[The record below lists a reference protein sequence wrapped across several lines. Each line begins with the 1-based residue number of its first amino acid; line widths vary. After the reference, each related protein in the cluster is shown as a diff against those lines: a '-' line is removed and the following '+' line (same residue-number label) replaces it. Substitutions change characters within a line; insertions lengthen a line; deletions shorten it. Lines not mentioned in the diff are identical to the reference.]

1 MADQSLAIALGL
13 LSAFT
18 LALANMAVKRGED
31 ILVGRAVLSSSA
43 AIVIAP
49 FALIVP
55 LPDAATWTALAWAVP
70 AHFAYQLCLVR
81 AMERGDLSLVFP
93 IMRGAAPL
101 LTAGFAML
109 VLREHLPLIGWVGL
123 VLATGA
129 VIAFALPARG
139 ISLAAHPDKVAL
151 GWAFAT
157 AIGVALYN
165 MADARGVRVAPSPFT
180 YIVWLFMLDCV
191 CITTTAL
198 LLRRRELGQA
208 VKATWKHGVAA
219 GGAVEHL
226 VRLGALRLLADG
238 GGESVGAARDCGG
251 LGGADGRV
259 DARRRIWRAPH
270 RCGPCVGLRSDP
282 ATVQLSFTRAAA
294 RRSGSG
300 SPRGE
305 PGNSRRP
312 PRSPPRWQRR

>member
-1 MADQSLAIALGL
+1 MGEQALAVALGL

-18 LALANMAVKRGED
+18 LALTNMVVKRGHD
-31 ILVGRAVLSSSA
+31 ILVGRALLSSSA
-43 AIVIAP
+43 AVVIAP

-55 LPDAATWTALAWAVP
+55 LPDSATWAALAWAVP

-81 AMERGDLSLVFP
+81 AMQRGDLSLVFP

-101 LTAGFAML
+101 LTAAFAML
-109 VLREHLPLIGWVGL
+109 VLREQLPLVGWVGL
-123 VLATGA
+123 ILATCA
-129 VIAFALPARG
+129 VIVFALPARG

-198 LLRRRELGQA
+198 LLRRRELGRA
-208 VKATWKHGVAA
+208 VRATWKHGVAA
-219 GGAVEHL
+219 GALSSISFGSALYAFSLIEVAK
-226 VRLGALRLLADG
+226 VSALRETAVVWAALMGAWML
-238 GGESVGAARDCGG
+238 GEGFG
-251 LGGADGRV
+251 
-259 DARRRIWRAPH
+259 ARRILAAI
-270 RCGPCVGLRSDP
+270 VLALGLVLLQFS
-282 ATVQLSFTRAAA
+282 
-294 RRSGSG
+294 
-300 SPRGE
+300 
-305 PGNSRRP
+305 
-312 PRSPPRWQRR
+312 

>member
-1 MADQSLAIALGL
+1 MADQTLAIALGL
-13 LSAFT
+13 ISAFT

-81 AMERGDLSLVFP
+81 AMQRGDLSLVFP

-101 LTAGFAML
+101 LTAGFAVL
-109 VLREHLPLIGWVGL
+109 VLREQLPLIGWIGL
-123 VLATGA
+123 MLATGA
-129 VIAFALPARG
+129 VIVFALPARG
-139 ISLAAHPDKVAL
+139 VSIAAHPDKVAL

-198 LLRRRELGQA
+198 LLRRRALAWA
-208 VKATWKHGVAA
+208 VQATWKHGVAA
-219 GGAVEHL
+219 GALSSISFGSALYAFSLMEVAK
-226 VRLGALRLLADG
+226 VSALRETAVVWAALMGAWILGEGFGARRIVAAIVLA
-238 GGESVGAARDCGG
+238 GG
-251 LGGADGRV
+251 LV
-259 DARRRIWRAPH
+259 
-270 RCGPCVGLRSDP
+270 LLQFS
-282 ATVQLSFTRAAA
+282 
-294 RRSGSG
+294 
-300 SPRGE
+300 
-305 PGNSRRP
+305 
-312 PRSPPRWQRR
+312 

>member
-1 MADQSLAIALGL
+1 MSDQTLAIALGL
-13 LSAFT
+13 ISAFT

-81 AMERGDLSLVFP
+81 AMQRGDLSLVFP

-101 LTAGFAML
+101 LTAGFAVL
-109 VLREHLPLIGWVGL
+109 VLREQLPLIGWVGL
-123 VLATGA
+123 MLATGA
-129 VIAFALPARG
+129 VIVFALPARG
-139 ISLAAHPDKVAL
+139 VSIAAHPDKVAL

-180 YIVWLFMLDCV
+180 YIVWLFMLDSV

-198 LLRRRELGQA
+198 LLRRRALARA
-208 VKATWKHGVAA
+208 VQATWKHGIAAGALSSISFGSALYAFSLMEVAKVSALRETAVVWAALMGAWMLGERFGARRIVAA
-219 GGAVEHL
+219 IV
-226 VRLGALRLLADG
+226 LA
-238 GGESVGAARDCGG
+238 GG
-251 LGGADGRV
+251 LV
-259 DARRRIWRAPH
+259 
-270 RCGPCVGLRSDP
+270 LLQFS
-282 ATVQLSFTRAAA
+282 
-294 RRSGSG
+294 
-300 SPRGE
+300 
-305 PGNSRRP
+305 
-312 PRSPPRWQRR
+312 

>member
-1 MADQSLAIALGL
+1 MADQGVALALGL

-18 LALANMAVKRGED
+18 LALTNMVVKRGED
-31 ILVGRAVLSSSA
+31 ILVGRALLSSSA

-55 LPDAATWTALAWAVP
+55 LPDAATWRALAWAVP
-70 AHFAYQLCLVR
+70 AHFAYQICLVR
-81 AMERGDLSLVFP
+81 AMQRGDLSLVFP
-93 IMRGAAPL
+93 IMRGTAPL

-109 VLREHLPLIGWVGL
+109 VLREHLPPIGWIGL

-129 VIAFALPARG
+129 VIVFALPARG
-139 ISLAAHPDKVAL
+139 VSLAAHPDKVAL

-198 LLRRRELGQA
+198 LLRRRELGRA
-208 VKATWKHGVAA
+208 VKATWRHGVAA
-219 GGAVEHL
+219 GALSSISFGSALYAFSLMEVAKVSALRETAVVWAALMGAWMLGEGFGARRILAAIVLAGGLVL
-226 VRLGALRLLADG
+226 VRF
-238 GGESVGAARDCGG
+238 S
-251 LGGADGRV
+251 
-259 DARRRIWRAPH
+259 
-270 RCGPCVGLRSDP
+270 
-282 ATVQLSFTRAAA
+282 
-294 RRSGSG
+294 
-300 SPRGE
+300 
-305 PGNSRRP
+305 
-312 PRSPPRWQRR
+312 